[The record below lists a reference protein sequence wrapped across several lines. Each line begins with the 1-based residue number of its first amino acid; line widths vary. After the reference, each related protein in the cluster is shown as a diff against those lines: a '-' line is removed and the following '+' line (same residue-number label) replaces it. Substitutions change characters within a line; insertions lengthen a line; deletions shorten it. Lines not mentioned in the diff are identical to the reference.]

1 MQGWNNEIKEKVMAR
16 RPERNHEAYN
26 VHTTKAFESPSET
39 SMYVLASLTQIWRID
54 NFCYCTYNRGV
65 VLVDVLIINAGGVYY
80 FLGSNQGRLIDR
92 RR

>member
-1 MQGWNNEIKEKVMAR
+1 MAR
-16 RPERNHEAYN
+16 RPERNHQVYN
-26 VHTTKAFESPSET
+26 VHTTKAFVSPSET
-39 SMYVLASLTQIWRID
+39 SMHVVASLTQIWRIV

-65 VLVDVLIINAGGVYY
+65 VLVDVLIIDAGGVYY

>member
-1 MQGWNNEIKEKVMAR
+1 MAR

-26 VHTTKAFESPSET
+26 VHTTKAFVSPSET
-39 SMYVLASLTQIWRID
+39 SMHVVASLTQIWRIV

-65 VLVDVLIINAGGVYY
+65 VLVDVLIINAGGVNY

>member
-1 MQGWNNEIKEKVMAR
+1 MAR

-26 VHTTKAFESPSET
+26 VHTTKAFVSPSET
-39 SMYVLASLTQIWRID
+39 GMHVLTSLTQIWWIA

-65 VLVDVLIINAGGVYY
+65 VLVDVSIIKAGGVYY